1 MFRAIQASVL
11 LVLFSSTLLAQEGNY
26 SNAAIEKLNLQFR
39 QYYAQAREERL
50 AAIDPVVVARGDSL
64 VLLHEGKR
72 IEGTTVPANYHDL
85 KTVAHIP
92 LAIFCVLGEKDN
104 QQLDERTLTKL
115 STLKKHMLAVLTEL
129 EDSFADPRLR
139 QLQLDMISECIK
151 LIDASTSTRTCTQK
165 QLSTF
170 IDQVR
175 PIILENVESATR
187 LRIDNYH
194 EQMLQWRKQ
203 LNQEEWKRLYVVIPG
218 ASLARKN
225 ETAVQYFSKLL
236 GERGEGKRIIYAEAQ
251 FEESKDLQL
260 LGTYILDTEV
270 GIAFF
275 GDPWRMQR
283 DLLASA
289 ADSYLDS
296 LDFTP

>member
-1 MFRAIQASVL
+1 MNIHANPSRFL
-11 LVLFSSTLLAQEGNY
+11 T
-26 SNAAIEKLNLQFR
+26 AAIAANTCSKTQLN
-39 QYYAQAREERL
+39 
-50 AAIDPVVVARGDSL
+50 
-64 VLLHEGKR
+64 
-72 IEGTTVPANYHDL
+72 T
-85 KTVAHIP
+85 
-92 LAIFCVLGEKDN
+92 
-104 QQLDERTLTKL
+104 
-115 STLKKHMLAVLTEL
+115 
-129 EDSFADPRLR
+129 
-139 QLQLDMISECIK
+139 
-151 LIDASTSTRTCTQK
+151 LID
-165 QLSTF
+165 
-170 IDQVR
+170 DVR
-175 PIILENVESATR
+175 PTILKNVETATQ

-194 EQMLQWRKQ
+194 EQMREWKTTLTS
-203 LNQEEWKRLYVVIPG
+203 EEWDRLYVVIPG

-251 FEESKDLQL
+251 FEEKQDLQL

>member
-1 MFRAIQASVL
+1 MHTIRIFACIFFVL
-11 LVLFSSTLLAQEGNY
+11 STSAHAQQGNY
-26 SNAAIEKLNLQFR
+26 SNDAIERLNLKFR
-39 QYYAQAREERL
+39 QLYAEARAERL
-50 AAIDPVVVARGDSL
+50 SAVDPVVVARGDEL
-64 VLLHEGKR
+64 VLLHQGDR
-72 IEGTTVPANYHDL
+72 VVGTKIHPNYHDL
-85 KTVAHIP
+85 KTIAHVP
-92 LAIFCVLGEKDN
+92 LAIFCVLGSKCDQPLATSTISSLTALKGLMQQATTNLEKSFSDADLRKT
-104 QQLDERTLTKL
+104 QKSMLDRCSAFLSATIETESCTETQLSD
-115 STLKKHMLAVLTEL
+115 
-129 EDSFADPRLR
+129 
-139 QLQLDMISECIK
+139 
-151 LIDASTSTRTCTQK
+151 LIDT
-165 QLSTF
+165 
-170 IDQVR
+170 VR
-175 PIILENVESATR
+175 PLILTNVETATR

-194 EQMLQWRKQ
+194 HQMQAWKKTLSS
-203 LNQEEWKRLYVVIPG
+203 EEWNQLYVVIPG

-251 FEESKDLQL
+251 FEEKQDLQL